1 MPTEPDA
8 AAVAQSSYQVRLHVG
23 MPAAALEQLAALAEC
38 VVLVDALPD
47 DVDGGPLLNERMLR
61 AGFTNRSATARAV
74 LDAQARKGDRLPVD
88 IVTPAAPDGRF
99 AVEDFLA
106 AGAVVD
112 ALADLGL
119 DFASPEAASACAAF
133 TGLRGALAHLVSAS
147 PTGRAWTAAGRTAAL
162 HAATRLDPAP

>member
-1 MPTEPDA
+1 MPTAPEA
-8 AAVAQSSYQVRLHVG
+8 AAQSSYQVRLHVG
-23 MPAAALEQLAALAEC
+23 LTPSALEQLAAEAEC
-38 VVLVDALPD
+38 VVVVDVLPD
-47 DVDGGPLLNERMLR
+47 DPAAGPHLDERMLR

-74 LDAQARKGDRLPVD
+74 LAAQARKGDRLPVD
-88 IVTPAAPDGRF
+88 VVTPASPHGPF

-119 DFASPEAASACAAF
+119 DFSSPEAASACAAF

-147 PTGRAWTAAGRTAAL
+147 PAGRAWTAAGRTTAL
-162 HAATRLDPAP
+162 RAATRLDA